1 MEIDAYAFAEI
12 AAHTSVTKGN
22 LVDGSITKPLET
34 LNEALLYFD
43 NHEVPADNQIIFV
56 SPTYLN
62 GLRNSS
68 EIYKTLTQAD
78 YDKNVK
84 FKLTEYEGRR
94 LAVVP
99 PQRFNTSVSLDQ
111 GGYRVNGKPIDFLV
125 VAKDAVTHV
134 VKYNKVKVISGDL
147 NLASQNFDGF
157 TIFARVYH
165 DLFVP
170 QNKEYAIYCHTG
182 GYTYKGAAAGTAT
195 IEVEHNKGTLTKLS
209 VFPGNLFVKYYKTAT
224 EPTVGSKPASG
235 ATEVI
240 VGSTIANNDYVYAVD
255 QSGLVIAVS
264 AKQTVASA

>member
-22 LVDGSITKPLET
+22 LVDGTISKPLET

-182 GYTYKGAAAGTAT
+182 GYTYTGAASGTAT

-224 EPTVGSKPASG
+224 LPTVGSKPASG

-264 AKQTVASA
+264 AKQTVAA

>member
-1 MEIDAYAFAEI
+1 MEIDAYAFAEV
-12 AAHTSVTKGN
+12 AAHTSEAKGN
-22 LVDGSITKPLET
+22 RVDGSIEKPLEA

-99 PQRFNTSVSLDQ
+99 PQRFNTAISLDQ
-111 GGYRVNGKPIDFLV
+111 GGYRVTGKPIDFLV

-182 GYTYKGAAAGTAT
+182 GYTYTGAAAGKAT
-195 IEVEHNKGTLTKLS
+195 IEVVADKNGLVEKLIA
-209 VFPGNLFVKYYKTAT
+209 FPGNLFVKYYASTTAP
-224 EPTVGSKPASG
+224 EVGKAAPTGN
-235 ATEVI
+235 TEVI
-240 VGSTIANNDYVYAVD
+240 VGSTVADGNHVYIVD
-255 QSGLVIAVS
+255 QTGLVLATTKVELPE
-264 AKQTVASA
+264 

>member
-1 MEIDAYAFAEI
+1 MEIDAYAFAEV
-12 AAHTSVTKGN
+12 AAHTSATKGN
-22 LVDGSITKPLET
+22 RATGTIQKPLEA

-62 GLRNSS
+62 ALRNSS

-99 PQRFNTSVSLDQ
+99 PQRFNTAVSLDQ
-111 GGYRVNGKPIDFLV
+111 GGYRVTGEPIDFLV

-134 VKYNKVKVISGDL
+134 VKYNKVKVISGDM

-182 GYTYKGAAAGTAT
+182 GYTYTGAATGAAT

-209 VFPGNLFVKYYKTAT
+209 VFPGNLFVKYYKSTSAQ
-224 EPTVGSKPASG
+224 TVGSVPAGSSN
-235 ATEVI
+235 TEVI
-240 VGSTIANNDYVYAVD
+240 VGSKVESNDYVYAVD
-255 QSGLVIAVS
+255 QTGKVVAVS
-264 AKQTVASA
+264 AKITVSA

>member
-12 AAHTSVTKGN
+12 AKHTSANKGN
-22 LVDGSITKPLET
+22 RKSGAITKPLEA
-34 LNEALLYFD
+34 LNEGLLYFD
-43 NHEVPADNQIIFV
+43 NHEVPAENQIIFV

-62 GLRNSS
+62 NLRNTPELVKYLSQS
-68 EIYKTLTQAD
+68 D

-84 FKLTEYEGRR
+84 FRLTEYEGRR

-111 GGYRVNGKPIDFLV
+111 GGYHVNGTPIDFII

-170 QNKEYAIYCHTG
+170 QNKEYALYCHVG
-182 GYTYKGAAAGTAT
+182 GYTYEGAATGEAS
-195 IEVEHNKGTLTKLS
+195 IEVEHEDGTITKLS
-209 VFPGNLFVKYYKTAT
+209 VFPGDLFVKFYKSTTAQ
-224 EPTVGSKPASG
+224 TVGSVPTGSG
-235 ATEVI
+235 TEVI
-240 VGSTIANNDYVYAVD
+240 VGSKLTDDDYVYAVAPT
-255 QSGLVIAVS
+255 GKVVAVT
-264 AKQTVASA
+264 QVTVE